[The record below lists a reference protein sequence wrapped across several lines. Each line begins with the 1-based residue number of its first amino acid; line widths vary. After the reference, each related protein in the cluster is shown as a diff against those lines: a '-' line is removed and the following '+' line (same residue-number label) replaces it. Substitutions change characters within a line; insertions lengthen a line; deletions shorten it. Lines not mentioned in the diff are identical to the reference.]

1 MKILQH
7 KFPGKILKQQS
18 RLGLLLF
25 FVLCGLATNAEI
37 PDSSCNCRWKE
48 RGANGRIKA
57 VGRYKNNMKHGTWAE
72 YDSSGT
78 IIYKE
83 FYKKGK
89 MMHRFNYVN
98 GKKAERID
106 WKGRV
111 RKYPAC
117 GCY

>member
-1 MKILQH
+1 MKLLRLSHIKNLNR
-7 KFPGKILKQQS
+7 QQF
-18 RLGLLLF
+18 RKGLLLF
-25 FVLCGLATNAEI
+25 FVLFSLSASAI
-37 PDSSCNCRWKE
+37 PDSTCNCRWKE
-48 RGANGRIKA
+48 YHSNGKIKA
-57 VGRYKNNMKHGTWAE
+57 VGRYKDNMKHGTWAS
-72 YDSSGT
+72 YDSTGN

-83 FYKKGK
+83 LYKKNK
-89 MMHRFNYVN
+89 MMYRYTYVA